1 MNELCFSCCINQ
13 CKRYVSEEY
22 IFTKTSVRLSEV
34 MYILRMIALIFFG
47 AKSCRAK
54 SCNTCFN
61 AFFSSLAISFVDVI
75 ATMLSKLLPW
85 RLKSDTSR
93 HGHISEGA
101 IYEWYKRI
109 ACSTVAA
116 GGSLVSN
123 SCKG

>member
-1 MNELCFSCCINQ
+1 MFFMLYKSVQTLRLRGI
-13 CKRYVSEEY
+13 Y
-22 IFTKTSVRLSEV
+22 IYKNIGSA
-34 MYILRMIALIFFG
+34 ILGDVYPSYDRFIFFG

-61 AFFSSLAISFVDVI
+61 SFFSSLAISFVDVI

-93 HGHISEGA
+93 QGHISEGA
-101 IYEWYKRI
+101 IYEWYKLI